1 MKHMCGFKL
10 KLIVKEQFRDELE
23 RCIEKGDFGYMT
35 DEILRGLYLQAAANE
50 AEWTEDMNGCECRY
64 DKHTGILDI
73 KYEYDLNSESFCI
86 LKTDFLV
93 YIMQNCLEA
102 EEYDEVKCP
111 EWTSRNPRDYV
122 CLWKYTPKDV
132 LKQMFGITD
141 SEVREYRTKVR
152 NMRRDKEIEKRKSSD
167 LPQEIKLVNDIIA
180 NAVIHGADLGGVYDS
195 NPKGIALAIN
205 NWLKAKGFENDYHIV
220 KGYYWIAP
228 FSDGEERK
236 YEPDGCY
243 PVPQIARKT
252 NKDEQI

>member
-1 MKHMCGFKL
+1 MCGFKL

-93 YIMQNCLEA
+93 YITQNCLEA

-122 CLWKYTPKDV
+122 CLWNYTPKDV

-141 SEVREYRTKVR
+141 SEVREYQTKVR
-152 NMRRDKEIEKRKSSD
+152 NMRKYQLAQISRFL
-167 LPQEIKLVNDIIA
+167 LPICFQINVEQ
-180 NAVIHGADLGGVYDS
+180 
-195 NPKGIALAIN
+195 ALKVLLQFQAFQ
-205 NWLKAKGFENDYHIV
+205 LKIV
-220 KGYYWIAP
+220 LYL
-228 FSDGEERK
+228 
-236 YEPDGCY
+236 
-243 PVPQIARKT
+243 Q
-252 NKDEQI
+252 N

>member
-1 MKHMCGFKL
+1 ML
-10 KLIVKEQFRDELE
+10 LS
-23 RCIEKGDFGYMT
+23 
-35 DEILRGLYLQAAANE
+35 
-50 AEWTEDMNGCECRY
+50 EDMTERRI
-64 DKHTGILDI
+64 DMDRKQITQ
-73 KYEYDLNSESFCI
+73 
-86 LKTDFLV
+86 
-93 YIMQNCLEA
+93 MQREQDMKKR
-102 EEYDEVKCP
+102 EE
-111 EWTSRNPRDYV
+111 
-122 CLWKYTPKDV
+122 
-132 LKQMFGITD
+132 
-141 SEVREYRTKVR
+141 
-152 NMRRDKEIEKRKSSD
+152 SD